1 MLDSLGL
8 SISDCRFWIECWR
21 TIQSQI
27 KNQKSKFTLKTPKRG
42 QSAQS
47 PDRLFRKK
55 RLFLQ
60 SNFLGV
66 TPAPQY
72 SLKLTSNNVTV
83 KRAWNG
89 TRYLRVSAFLLPAP
103 GRPIPVN
110 YLTSTVAPAS
120 VRFCLIVSASSFEM
134 ASFTAFGAASTTSLA
149 PFKPRAVTSRT
160 TLITF

>member
-1 MLDSLGL
+1 MLARH
-8 SISDCRFWIECWR
+8 SIAIE
-21 TIQSQI
+21 
-27 KNQKSKFTLKTPKRG
+27 NQKSKFTLKTPKRG

-83 KRAWNG
+83 KRARKG
-89 TRYLRVSAFLLPAP
+89 TRYRQ
-103 GRPIPVN
+103 GGG
-110 YLTSTVAPAS
+110 
-120 VRFCLIVSASSFEM
+120 IV
-134 ASFTAFGAASTTSLA
+134 TAGT
-149 PFKPRAVTSRT
+149 RT
-160 TLITF
+160 PYTP